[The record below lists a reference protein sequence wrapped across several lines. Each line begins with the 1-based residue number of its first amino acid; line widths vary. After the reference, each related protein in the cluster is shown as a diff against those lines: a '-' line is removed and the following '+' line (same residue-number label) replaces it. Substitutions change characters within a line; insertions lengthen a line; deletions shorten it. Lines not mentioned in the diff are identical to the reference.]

1 MKIAISYPPIVNQE
15 GQKAMVSQNRN
26 VQFFKKPTYLLPV
39 IHAQAAT
46 WLRDLG
52 YNVLW
57 DDGNSQEKNFDD
69 WYQDL
74 IAWKPDLVVLESTTP
89 VMKFY
94 WNLVDRIK
102 SHIPKSIIVM
112 TGYHSMRKPEETL
125 LESSTDVVLKSN
137 HIDFVLKKLIPYIDE
152 HENWRSNCPIEGLTI
167 RRDEK
172 ELYDTG
178 NFRQIESLDLSPDV
192 DRSLVSWKNYAY
204 ENGNFLQTP
213 GTYATSVIRDCM
225 FGKCT
230 FCRYNGPDLT
240 FSVRSVNKSLDEY
253 QRLIEE
259 NGAKEIFDDSGVW
272 YRGAEARAFAQGII
286 DRGLHK
292 KNRQR

>member
-52 YNVLW
+52 YDVLW
-57 DDGNSQEKNFDD
+57 DDGNSQEKKFDD
-69 WYQDL
+69 WYRDL
-74 IAWKPDLVVLESTTP
+74 IAWEPDVVVLESTTP

-94 WNLVDRIK
+94 WNLVNRIK

-137 HIDFVLKKLIPYIDE
+137 HIDFVLRKLIPYIDE
-152 HENWRSNCPIEGLTI
+152 NENWDNIWFTTSQDDFVTPHQGTNNGG
-167 RRDEK
+167 
-172 ELYDTG
+172 G
-178 NFRQIESLDLSPDV
+178 N
-192 DRSLVSWKNYAY
+192 W
-204 ENGNFLQTP
+204 
-213 GTYATSVIRDCM
+213 
-225 FGKCT
+225 
-230 FCRYNGPDLT
+230 T
-240 FSVRSVNKSLDEY
+240 FSANYSPSTYEWGAYQSSDEIGTQDIWLTPNNPNLSFSVS
-253 QRLIEE
+253 
-259 NGAKEIFDDSGVW
+259 
-272 YRGAEARAFAQGII
+272 
-286 DRGLHK
+286 
-292 KNRQR
+292 